1 MNAFQRS
8 SPKKATINKKRIVAQ
23 KAGFLTV
30 QKQFPRMRQSAAF
43 IKNRRALRVQCLDP
57 VAAHNDPIGG

>member
-1 MNAFQRS
+1 M
-8 SPKKATINKKRIVAQ
+8 IVAQ

-30 QKQFPRMRQSAAF
+30 QKQFTRMGYSAAF

-57 VAAHNDPIGG
+57 VAAHNDPIGR